1 MINQKKIDYLIKNF
15 PRKIKWVLE
24 TFNEG
29 INHPGVIAF
38 SITFQEKAY
47 IPEVLEFA
55 EECLDMCII
64 DGYNGPALRIGEQT
78 RKLVPMYYKYFQLS
92 TDFFETKSKLKVLTD
107 CN

>member
-1 MINQKKIDYLIKNF
+1 MVNQKKIDYLIKNF

-38 SITFQEKAY
+38 SITFQEKVY
-47 IPEVLEFA
+47 IPEILVFA
-55 EECLDMCII
+55 EECLDMNII
-64 DGYNGPALRIGEQT
+64 DGYNGPALKIGEQT

-92 TDFFETKSKLKVLTD
+92 TDFFKIKIK
-107 CN
+107 

>member
-1 MINQKKIDYLIKNF
+1 MVNQKKIDYLIRNF

-29 INHPGVIAF
+29 VKDEDVTGF

-47 IPEVLEFA
+47 IPEILEFA
-55 EECLDMCII
+55 EECLDMYKI
-64 DGYNGPALRIGEQT
+64 DGWNGPALRIGEQT

-92 TDFFETKSKLKVLTD
+92 TDFFKTKIR
-107 CN
+107 